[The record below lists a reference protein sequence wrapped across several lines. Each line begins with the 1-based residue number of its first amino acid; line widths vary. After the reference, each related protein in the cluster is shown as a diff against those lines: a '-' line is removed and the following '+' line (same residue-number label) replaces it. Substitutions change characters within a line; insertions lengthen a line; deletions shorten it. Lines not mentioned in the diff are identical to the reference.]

1 MPRRIL
7 QGGLAFIGGSA
18 ILIGLMFIGLGTAR
32 TAGLFNALLS
42 FVHDGG
48 PMKGVSHPNADSELR
63 FYSVIWI
70 GYGIV
75 MVQTA
80 QSLARHMVRVP
91 FLLALFFGGGI
102 ARLISYLAVG
112 QPHALFILLMVIEL
126 TLPLLLGGCFL
137 KTRAQS

>member
-80 QSLARHMVRVP
+80 QNLARHMVRVP